1 MKVNAPLTSR
11 ELALMSLL
19 SDGHAYSVTE
29 IANALYIG
37 DPRSS
42 IRNLRNK
49 GVNICD
55 YWAQSQEGRY
65 KRYYITNR

>member
-1 MKVNAPLTSR
+1 MKVNAPLSSR
-11 ELALMSLL
+11 ELALINLL

-29 IANALYIG
+29 IANTLYIG

-49 GVNICD
+49 GVKICD